1 MRLTCLF
8 MSCVKY
14 RHRKDCQREIG
25 KKRQNLCKAKLFLA
39 LSSVLAHTLKTLLPE
54 TRLDL
59 LRLGVGEDLTNDND
73 ATWRPG
79 ASLPTRTPQP

>member
-8 MSCVKY
+8 MNCVKY

-54 TRLDL
+54 TRLTANYAQIGSEGRFDK
-59 LRLGVGEDLTNDND
+59 
-73 ATWRPG
+73 
-79 ASLPTRTPQP
+79 